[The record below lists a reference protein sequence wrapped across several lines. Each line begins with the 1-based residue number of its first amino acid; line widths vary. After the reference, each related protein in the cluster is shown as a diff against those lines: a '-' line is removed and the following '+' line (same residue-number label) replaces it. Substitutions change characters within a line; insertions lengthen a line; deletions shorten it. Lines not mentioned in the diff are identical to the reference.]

1 MPLVGGAGH
10 IISGPT
16 TVIIDEDIKE
26 QPLEILQSMNARNNK
41 DYPQAKQYG
50 RGALILTLINIIF
63 TMFLVILTVGL
74 SVGFACANPSNYA
87 YYYSYYGK

>member
-1 MPLVGGAGH
+1 M
-10 IISGPT
+10 GPAI
-16 TVIIDEDIKE
+16 VIIDIKE
-26 QPLEILQSMNARNNK
+26 QLLAILQSMNAKNNK

-87 YYYSYYGK
+87 YSYYYGKYITLVWINNY